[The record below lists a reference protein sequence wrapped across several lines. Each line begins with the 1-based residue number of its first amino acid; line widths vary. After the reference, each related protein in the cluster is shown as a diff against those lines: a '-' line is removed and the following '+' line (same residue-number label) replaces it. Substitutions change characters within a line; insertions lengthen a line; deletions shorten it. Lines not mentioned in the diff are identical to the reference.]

1 MSESTKGKEDTL
13 LNDREA
19 AELLRVKPCTVR
31 NERIRGKLAFVQIG
45 ARIFYTAD
53 QIAQYLERQKVSACE
68 SVRPSPSPDKSE
80 PTGSA
85 RSRYAPPMT
94 MSGAA
99 LGTTA
104 GLDRHAVSA
113 LAQQIFK
120 RPASNLR
127 PGSSKTTAPAEKP
140 GKTRS

>member
-1 MSESTKGKEDTL
+1 MSKSTKGKEEAL

-19 AELLRVKPCTVR
+19 AKLLRVKPCTVR

-53 QIAQYLERQKVSACE
+53 QIAEYLERQKVSACE
-68 SVRPSPSPDKSE
+68 SVRPSPSPVRSE

-85 RSRYAPPMT
+85 RSRDAKPKTTP
-94 MSGAA
+94 GAA

-104 GLDRHAVSA
+104 ALDRHAVSA

-120 RPASNLR
+120 RPVSNSRPEIGRASCR
-127 PGSSKTTAPAEKP
+127 E
-140 GKTRS
+140 